1 MSDVVIDSS
10 AVLALLNQENGSEE
24 VSQFIGNAA
33 ISTVNLSEVV
43 AKLAEAGIPEEDIS
57 QILSSLSLEVVLFSE
72 EQALKAGMLRPS
84 TKSKGLSLGDRAC
97 LALGIS
103 LNLPILTTDR
113 LWSSLSLE
121 VEVRVLR

>member
-1 MSDVVIDSS
+1 MSEVVVDSS

-24 VSQFIGNAA
+24 ISQFIGNAA

-43 AKLAEAGIPEEDIS
+43 AKLAEASIPEEDIS

-84 TKSKGLSLGDRAC
+84 TKSKGLSLGDRDC
-97 LALGIS
+97 LAIGIS